1 MSNTFYGE
9 FIKEKFPERSRIRKD
24 SSSTGAK
31 LFDGLGSFIER
42 QYRSRMLQEKHSPRY
57 CSSLGTSVLS
67 RLHETEVGNTSI
79 YQQEVSGFQ
88 VESAEITLQ
97 NDSVIGCV
105 KSLDELYNTHPE
117 SYEYVKFSSK
127 KTSIIE
133 ISDKNYIKEI
143 SYIFEEEKE
152 LFINVQT
159 ITSTYKNI
167 EKCYIKLCG
176 KNIHGMPVEESIDI
190 KGEGLYKTKNKFYSL
205 EKIEKDKNITGGLP
219 INIYGLKTFKLEIL
233 TCSTQSFV
241 DGTDYRDE
249 SKSIKKKRII
259 LDNYLSKSPNRKN
272 IPNGFSDNSLVL
284 ELVNYEDEEALRYES
299 YFYYIHRHYQN
310 PAKAFS
316 EGNIEVEKEI
326 FETVIGF
333 TLLDEYLVDI
343 EYSYDTN
350 DIIGCTKEGV
360 VHYYDIG
367 LPVIPENSIKRT
379 GEVKLEI
386 AFEDSYYLPNEEM
399 VGRLI
404 TTNLDLP
411 IYSFI
416 LGKIEGS
423 SITFL
428 NEDRTA
434 FEEDITIFDALQEV
448 EDLQDSISSIRFDI
462 TGAER
467 FFGTMEFFT
476 VCFQSNTTNASA
488 INKYNLSVVKDVQQL
503 LSDMKGI
510 HVNSRVL
517 RCGYARSKISYNL
530 VATDEMRIK
539 NIYKVNANRKLFL
552 VTEQDIHYEYAPIYN
567 KHYYSNQSIYST
579 ESTSIKKVTF
589 NMATG
594 GSVDVDVVQ

>member
-31 LFDGLGSFIER
+31 LFDGLGSFIEK
-42 QYRSRMLQEKHSPRY
+42 QYRSKMLQEKHSPRY
-57 CSSLGTSVLS
+57 CNSMGTSVLS
-67 RLHETEVGNTSI
+67 KLYETEVGSNST
-79 YQQEVSGFQ
+79 YQQEVNGLE

-97 NDSVIGCV
+97 NDSVISCV
-105 KSLDELYNTHPE
+105 KSLDELYNAHPE
-117 SYEYVKFSSK
+117 SYNYIGFSFEN
-127 KTSIIE
+127 TSVIK

-143 SYIFEEEKE
+143 AYIFKEEKE
-152 LFINVQT
+152 LFINVQA

-176 KNIHGMPVEESIDI
+176 KNIHGVPVEESIDI
-190 KGEGLYKTKNKFYSL
+190 RGEGLYKTKTKFYSL

-219 INIYGLKTFKLEIL
+219 VNIYGLKTFELEIL
-233 TCSTQSFV
+233 TCSAQSFV
-241 DGTDYRDE
+241 EGTDYRDE
-249 SKSIKKKRII
+249 SKSVKKKRII
-259 LDNYLSKSPNRKN
+259 LNNYLSKSPNRKN
-272 IPNGFSDNSLVL
+272 IPNGFSDNDLVL
-284 ELVNYEDEEALRYES
+284 ELVNYEDENNLIYQS
-299 YFYYIHRHYQN
+299 YFYYIHRHYEN
-310 PAKAFS
+310 PAKVFS
-316 EGNIEVEKEI
+316 EENIEVEKEI

-350 DIIGCTKEGV
+350 DIVGCTAEGV

-367 LPVIPENSIKRT
+367 MPVIPDNSVKRT
-379 GEVKLEI
+379 TEVKLEI
-386 AFEDSYYLPNEEM
+386 AFEDSYYLPSEEM

-423 SITFL
+423 SISFL
-428 NEDRTA
+428 NEDKTA

-448 EDLQDSISSIRFDI
+448 EDLQDSIGSIRFDI
-462 TGAER
+462 TGAEKSLS
-467 FFGTMEFFT
+467 TMEFFT
-476 VCFQSNTTNASA
+476 VCFQSNAINATA
-488 INKYNLSVVKDVQQL
+488 INKYNLSEVKDL
-503 LSDMKGI
+503 EELFSDMEGTHI
-510 HVNSRVL
+510 NSRVL
-517 RCGYARSKISYNL
+517 RCGYIRSKYSYEL
-530 VATDEMRIK
+530 VDNDDAVIK

-552 VTEQDIHYEYAPIYN
+552 VTEQDVHYEYAPDYN
-567 KHYYSNQSIYST
+567 KHYYANQSIYST

-594 GSVDVDVVQ
+594 GSVNVNVV

>member
-9 FIKEKFPERSRIRKD
+9 FIKEKFPERSRVRKD

-31 LFDGLGSFIER
+31 LFDGLGSFIESK
-42 QYRSRMLQEKHSPRY
+42 YRSRMLQEKHSPRY
-57 CSSLGTSVLS
+57 CNSLGTSVLS
-67 RLHETEVGNTSI
+67 KLYETEVGSSSI
-79 YQQEVSGFQ
+79 YQQEVNGLE

-97 NDSVIGCV
+97 NDTIIKCV
-105 KSLDELYNTHPE
+105 KSLDELYNAHPK
-117 SYEYVKFSSK
+117 SYDYISFSNE
-127 KTSIIE
+127 KTVVIQ

-143 SYIFEEEKE
+143 SYIFKEEKE

-176 KNIHGMPVEESIDI
+176 KNIHGKPVEESIDI
-190 KGEGLYKTKNKFYSL
+190 RGEGLYKTKNKFYSL

-219 INIYGLKTFKLEIL
+219 VNIYGLKTFELEIL
-233 TCSTQSFV
+233 TCSAQSFV

-249 SKSIKKKRII
+249 SKSVKKKRII

-284 ELVNYEDEEALRYES
+284 ELVNYEDEDALIYES
-299 YFYYIHRHYQN
+299 YFYYIHRHYEN
-310 PAKAFS
+310 PVKAFS
-316 EGNIEVEKEI
+316 EENIEVEKEV

-350 DIIGCTKEGV
+350 DIIGCTKDGV

-379 GEVKLEI
+379 AEVKLEI

-462 TGAER
+462 TGAEKSLSA
-467 FFGTMEFFT
+467 MEFFT
-476 VCFQSNTTNASA
+476 VCFESNATNANA
-488 INKYNLSVVKDVQQL
+488 INKYNLSAVKNVQEL
-503 LSDMKGI
+503 LSDMKDI
-510 HVNSRVL
+510 HINSRVL
-517 RCGYARSKISYNL
+517 RCGHIKSKDSYDL
-530 VATDEMRIK
+530 VAINETVIK

-552 VTEQDIHYEYAPIYN
+552 VTEQDIHLEYEPVYD

-579 ESTSIKKVTF
+579 ENTSIKKVTF

-594 GSVDVDVVQ
+594 GSVDVDVI